1 MDEVKR
7 KGVTEM
13 KKLPE
18 LLAPAGS
25 YETLVSAVKGGAD
38 AVYLG
43 GKMFNA
49 RMNAKNF
56 DDDGIKKAVSF
67 CHENGVKLY
76 VTLNTLIYDKNFKDA
91 LKYAEQLYLYGIDA
105 LITADLGF
113 SDTLHKYIPGFEL
126 HASTQ
131 MSGHNL
137 ESAEFLAKR
146 GFSRMVCAREM
157 SKENIEHLVKKSP
170 IEIEMFI
177 HGAMCVCQSGQCLMS
192 SFIGGRSGNRGE
204 CAQPCRLPYNKNYPL
219 SLKDM
224 CLAAHVKELINSGVC
239 SLKIEGRMKSPSY
252 VYSVTST
259 YRRLLDENRNA
270 TQKEIE
276 RLSDVF
282 SRSGF
287 SDGYYIGKVDGKMLG
302 VRSSTDKEATK
313 NTYVKQAYVRKS
325 GTEIPTPVR
334 EKILPE
340 HIKLE
345 FGKNTSKKTRS
356 ARFYDAKSIPDT
368 DFFDVIYLPLDRFD
382 GAKANGIVMPPII
395 YDSDRPKIESL
406 LKKARENGAVHCLVG
421 NIGHIELAKNHGFI
435 LHGDYRL
442 NVYNNASCNDFS
454 KLESVILS
462 PELTLPQIRDI
473 GYNKSVV
480 VYGKIPL
487 MTLER
492 PTGQKQLRDRR
503 GVCFPVLREG
513 GKDIVINSVPVYMGD
528 KADALK
534 KNGIFDMHFIFTTE
548 NVDEVRQVIK
558 NYITG
563 KQINNNVKRIK

>member
-1 MDEVKR
+1 
-7 KGVTEM
+7 M

-25 YETLVSAVKGGAD
+25 FETLVSAIKGGAD
-38 AVYLG
+38 AIYVG

-56 DDDGIKKAVSF
+56 GDEEIKKAVSL

-91 LKYAEQLYLYGIDA
+91 LKYAEQLYLSDVDA

-113 SDTLHKYIPGFEL
+113 SETLHKYIPDFEI

-131 MSGHNL
+131 MSGHNVA
-137 ESAEFLAKR
+137 SAEFLAKK

-157 SKENIEHLVKKSP
+157 SKENIEYLVKNSP
-170 IEIEMFI
+170 IDIEMFI

-204 CAQPCRLPYNKNYPL
+204 CAQPCRLPYNKSYPL

-224 CLAAHVKELINSGVC
+224 CLANHIKELIKSGVC

-270 TQKEIE
+270 SPKEIE

-287 SDGYYIGKVDGKMLG
+287 SDGYYVGKVDGKMLG
-302 VRSSTDKEATK
+302 VRSNTDKEATK
-313 NTYVKQAYVRKS
+313 NTFVKQTDVRKNR
-325 GTEIPTPVR
+325 TPITTPVR
-334 EKILPE
+334 DDKNLEQ
-340 HIKLE
+340 IKLE
-345 FGKNTSKKTRS
+345 YGKNTSKKTRS
-356 ARFYDAKSIPDT
+356 ARFYDAKSIPET
-368 DFFDVIYLPLDRFD
+368 DFFDIVYLPLEKFTKGR
-382 GAKANGIVMPPII
+382 ANGIVMPPII
-395 YDSDRPKIESL
+395 YDSDIEKIEAM
-406 LKKARENGAVHCLVG
+406 LKNAKENGAVHCLVG
-421 NIGHIELAKNHGFI
+421 NIGHIELARKYGFV

-442 NVYNNASCNDFS
+442 NVYNNASCKAFS
-454 KLESVILS
+454 ELESVILS

-473 GYNKSVV
+473 GYNKSVI

-503 GVCFPVLREG
+503 GVSFPVLREG
-513 GKDIVINSVPVYMGD
+513 GKDIVVNSVPVYMGD
-528 KADALK
+528 KSDSLK
-534 KNGIFDMHFIFTTE
+534 KSGIFDMHFIFTTE
-548 NVDEVRQVIK
+548 NSDEVKNIIK
-558 NYITG
+558 CYITG
-563 KQINNNVKRIK
+563 KEINNNVKRIK

>member
-1 MDEVKR
+1 
-7 KGVTEM
+7 M

-25 YETLVSAVKGGAD
+25 YETLVSAIKGGAD

-56 DDDGIKKAVSF
+56 DDEGIKKAVDL

-91 LKYAEQLYLYGIDA
+91 LKYAEQLYLSGVDA

-113 SDTLHKYIPGFEL
+113 STALHKYIPDFEL

-131 MSGHNL
+131 MSGHNVA
-137 ESAEFLAKR
+137 SAEYLANK

-157 SKENIEHLVKKSP
+157 SKENIEYLVKKSP

-204 CAQPCRLPYNKNYPL
+204 CAQPCRLPYNKSYPL

-224 CLAAHVKELINSGVC
+224 CLATHVKELINSGVC

-270 TQKEIE
+270 TPKEIE

-302 VRSSTDKEATK
+302 VRSNTDKEATK
-313 NTYVKQAYVRKS
+313 NAFVKQADVRK
-325 GTEIPTPVR
+325 GRTEIPTPVR

-340 HIKLE
+340 SIKLE
-345 FGKNTSKKTRS
+345 FGKNISKKTRS
-356 ARFYDAKSIPDT
+356 ARFYDVKNIPAT
-368 DFFDVIYLPLDRFD
+368 DFFDVIYLPLDKFTKGR
-382 GAKANGIVMPPII
+382 ANGIVMPPII
-395 YDSDRPKIESL
+395 YDSDIDRIESQ
-406 LKKARENGAVHCLVG
+406 LKKAKENGAVHCLVG
-421 NIGHIELAKNHGFI
+421 NIGHIELAKKYGFI
-435 LHGDYRL
+435 MHGDYRL
-442 NVYNNASCNDFS
+442 NVYNNASCNAFS
-454 KLESVILS
+454 EFESVILS

-473 GYNKSVV
+473 GYNKSVI

-492 PTGQKQLRDRR
+492 PTGQRVLRDRHN
-503 GVCFPVLREG
+503 VSFSVLREG

-528 KADALK
+528 KADLLK
-534 KNGIFDMHFIFTTE
+534 KSGIFDMHFIFTTE
-548 NVDEVRQVIK
+548 NADEVKQVIK
-558 NYITG
+558 NYIAG

>member
-1 MDEVKR
+1 
-7 KGVTEM
+7 M

-25 YETLVSAVKGGAD
+25 YETLVSAIKGGAD

-56 DDDGIKKAVSF
+56 DGDGIKKAVQL

-91 LKYAEQLYLYGIDA
+91 LKYAEQLYLSGVDA

-113 SDTLHKYIPGFEL
+113 SLALRKYIPDFEL

-137 ESAEFLAKR
+137 EAASFLAGH

-157 SKENIEHLVKKSP
+157 TKENIEYLVKNSP

-204 CAQPCRLPYNKNYPL
+204 CAQPCRLPYNKSYPL

-270 TQKEIE
+270 TPKEIE

-313 NTYVKQAYVRKS
+313 NTFVKQSDVRKS
-325 GTEIPTPVR
+325 RMEIQTPTR
-334 EKILPE
+334 EKILPDS
-340 HIKLE
+340 IKLE
-345 FGKNTSKKTRS
+345 YGKNTSKKTRS
-356 ARFYDAKSIPDT
+356 ARFYDARNIPDT
-368 DFFDVIYLPLDRFD
+368 DYFDVIYLPLDKYAAGR
-382 GAKANGIVMPPII
+382 ANGIVMPPII
-395 YDSDRPKIESL
+395 YDSDIDRIESQ
-406 LKKARENGAVHCLVG
+406 LKKAKENGAVHCLVG
-421 NIGHIELAKNHGFI
+421 NIGHIELAKKYGFI
-435 LHGDYRL
+435 MHGDYRL
-442 NVYNNASCNDFS
+442 NVYNNASCNAFS
-454 KLESVILS
+454 GLESVILS

-473 GYNKSVV
+473 GYNKSVI
-480 VYGKIPL
+480 VYGKLPL

-492 PTGQKQLRDRR
+492 PTGQRVLRDRHN
-503 GVCFPVLREG
+503 VSFAVLREG

-534 KNGIFDMHFIFTTE
+534 KSGIFDMHFIFTTE
-548 NVDEVRQVIK
+548 NADEVKQVIK
-558 NYITG
+558 NYISG